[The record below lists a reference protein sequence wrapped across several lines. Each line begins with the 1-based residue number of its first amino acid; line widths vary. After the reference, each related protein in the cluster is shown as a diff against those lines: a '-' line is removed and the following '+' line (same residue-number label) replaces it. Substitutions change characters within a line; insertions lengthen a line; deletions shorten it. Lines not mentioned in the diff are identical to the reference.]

1 MHRLS
6 HLVRIV
12 LPLLATA
19 AIAGAEVTLDDDA
32 LGTSLGGWS
41 KRDKKASEY
50 MFSGSKYCTYKPD
63 VTTTPDGGIFVSLRV
78 DHLRGVFS
86 SDDHA
91 VLELTI
97 SSKGTVMS
105 AQSSLALQGLSIS
118 SDVIR
123 TGAKV
128 GDAVPVVGGAA
139 KVGGDLMA
147 DLSSKLLREKIVEAG
162 RVSYPSVLRH
172 NYNLLCA
179 AIRKDGQP
187 TATAKEIAKEAKAED
202 KKAEEKK
209 PEEKTAEN
217 KKPEEAKPA
226 EGEKKPEAQPKPAE
240 TKQAE
245 AKLEEDAKL
254 EIKPFGNNAV
264 SLGPEK
270 K

>member
-1 MHRLS
+1 MHRRLRF
-6 HLVRIV
+6 VI
-12 LPLLATA
+12 PLLFATA
-19 AIAGAEVTLDDDA
+19 TIARAEVSVDDSA
-32 LGTSLGGWS
+32 FGESLGGWT
-41 KRDKKASEY
+41 KRDKKAAEY
-50 MFSGSKYCTYKPD
+50 MFSGSKYCTYKPEI
-63 VTTTPDGGIFVSLRV
+63 TPTPDGGIFLSLRV

-97 SSKGTVMS
+97 SPKGAVAS

-123 TGAKV
+123 SGAQV
-128 GDAVPVVGGAA
+128 GNAVPVVGGAA

-179 AIRKDGQP
+179 AIRKDGAP
-187 TATAKEIAKEAKAED
+187 VMAAKEIAKEAKEED

-209 PEEKTAEN
+209 PEEKKAED

-240 TKQAE
+240 AKQAE
-245 AKLEEDAKL
+245 AKPEEDAKL
-254 EIKPFGNNAV
+254 EIKPFGSNAV